1 MDLMT
6 KPSRSKAQE
15 FMEKFAEKI
24 ATEISS
30 PNTTG
35 MTISIVHKILPAEF
49 KGVMI
54 VSKSEAKSHRYF
66 YKQLL

>member
-1 MDLMT
+1 
-6 KPSRSKAQE
+6 
-15 FMEKFAEKI
+15 MEKFAAKI
-24 ATEISS
+24 VTEISS

-35 MTISIVHKILPAEF
+35 MTISIVHKILLGEF

-54 VSKSEAKSHRYF
+54 VSKAEANSPRYF

>member
-1 MDLMT
+1 MDLVT
-6 KPSRSKAQE
+6 KPSRSKTQE
-15 FMEKFAEKI
+15 FMEKFAAKI
-24 ATEISS
+24 VTEISS

-35 MTISIVHKILPAEF
+35 MTISIVHKILLGEF

-54 VSKSEAKSHRYF
+54 VSKAEANSPRYF